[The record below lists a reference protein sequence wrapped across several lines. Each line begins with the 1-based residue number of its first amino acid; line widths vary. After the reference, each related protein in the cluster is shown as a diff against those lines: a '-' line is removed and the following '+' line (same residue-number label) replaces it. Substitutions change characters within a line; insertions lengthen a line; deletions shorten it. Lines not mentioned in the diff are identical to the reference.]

1 MFSSSILFAHLY
13 IYHFSVSLHITY
25 CKYTFY
31 NNNLCSKPQTEKLM
45 LCNITMSVP
54 QFSSVQSL
62 SRVQLFATPWTPAR
76 QVSLSII
83 DSLSLLKLVS
93 IESVMPFNHL
103 ILSSPFPPAFPFSS
117 CLQSFP
123 ESGSFPM
130 SQFFTWPKSVPSPRL
145 TAGSICK
152 Y

>member
-1 MFSSSILFAHLY
+1 MYTVSVYLY
-13 IYHFSVSLHITY
+13 IQLS

-54 QFSSVQSL
+54 QFSSVAQPCPTLCDLMDCSTPGFPVHHRL
-62 SRVQLFATPWTPAR
+62 LELAQTCVHRVSDVIQPSHP
-76 QVSLSII
+76 VI
-83 DSLSLLKLVS
+83 
-93 IESVMPFNHL
+93 
-103 ILSSPFPPAFPFSS
+103 PFSS
-117 CLQSFP
+117 CLPLLLLPSIFP
-123 ESGSFPM
+123 RIRVFSNESVLHIR
-130 SQFFTWPKSVPSPRL
+130 WPKSVPSPRL